1 MANQKF
7 FVQFFIFVNLYQH
20 SKNEAVS
27 LIYFGEMVVLE
38 ILQSDWL
45 GELWSVY
52 QEQDFSKTQ
61 DLCRNTANN
70 MNFHYRTNAVKIND
84 QIFP

>member
-1 MANQKF
+1 MANQKL
-7 FVQFFIFVNLYQH
+7 FVQFFILVNFYRH
-20 SKNEAVS
+20 AKNEAVS
-27 LIYFGEMVVLE
+27 LSYSGEMVVLE

-45 GELWSVY
+45 GEFWSIY
-52 QEQDFSKTQ
+52 QEQDFPKTY

>member
-7 FVQFFIFVNLYQH
+7 FVQFFIFVNLYRH
-20 SKNEAVS
+20 AKNEAVS
-27 LIYFGEMVVLE
+27 LIYSGEMVVLE

-45 GELWSVY
+45 GEFWSIY
-52 QEQDFSKTQ
+52 QEQDFPKTY

-70 MNFHYRTNAVKIND
+70 MKFHYRTNAVKIND
-84 QIFP
+84 QIFL